1 MPDIAKRVLNRGEID
16 PLARGLPNNSEL
28 ISQGLAK
35 ARNVYVHRLG
45 GVSNRAGTRYRAPVR
60 HHDKATRL
68 IPFKFGDEDTHFVEL
83 GDEYARFTRN
93 GSHIFDIEKN
103 ISAVTKASPVE
114 VTTSASHGFSTG
126 DEVEIQGV
134 VGMTELNNRRFRVTS
149 TGATTFTLTD
159 QLTGVAVDS
168 TSFDTYASGGTVSR
182 VYTIVSPYDEAD
194 LFKIKYKQ
202 SYDVLTL
209 TCEGYPAKEL
219 KRAGLTSWSF
229 DDVLYAPDH
238 SAPTALAVSV
248 GTAGAVTYRYAVT
261 AVSAESGEESLPGLG
276 ATATNITGVTKA
288 NPAVVTFS
296 GAPGYETGHEIE
308 ISGVGGMTELN
319 SKRFRV
325 AKVTSTTYQLQGID
339 STNFTTYTSGGSAKP
354 AFVVAASAA
363 TTANNTLTWTAVNGT
378 IEYNIYREKNGVFGY
393 LASTG
398 DATFKDD
405 GSIAPDVTDS
415 APYFRDPFIGAGNYP
430 LAVGRYQQ
438 RNVYGGTTNSPSKME
453 FSRIGARKNLSSS
466 NPIKIDDAFSA
477 TLDGDEVNKIRHI
490 VTGRD
495 LMVFTNTAVHIVNST
510 SESGF
515 GFSTMRQQ
523 QQADVGSS
531 DVRPLSVEKWVLFDE
546 DQGVRVNAIQYRF
559 TIDGYAP
566 EDISYPS
573 AHFFKNDR
581 IVDWTYV
588 SWPEPIIYAVTEAGY
603 CLCFTFSPQ
612 EELRTRGWTRLETDG
627 FFKSVASIREYPND
641 RQESVMFL
649 VQRGDYTFMEVMDFR
664 NFTQVEDCYFL
675 DGGTTFEQA
684 QVIESVSGDTYT
696 ITGHGWVDGDVL
708 TGPDRRYYTVASA
721 TTDTFDLVGAG
732 YAAGDI
738 LRLRRRDID
747 GLYHL
752 AGKTVVALLDGNV
765 ERGLT
770 VDENGRCTLPYSSAR
785 THIGIGYT
793 ATIHSLPVG
802 NDNVEYGGKL
812 KKLSSVKI
820 DVLDSRGFHMGI
832 VDGALMS
839 PWKQREFEGYGEPT
853 QLFTGFVDKTVDST
867 WTREG
872 KIAIEQRDPLPLT
885 IRAFVPN
892 VVS

>member
-1 MPDIAKRVLNRGEID
+1 MPDIAKRVLSRGEID
-16 PLARGLPNNSEL
+16 PLAHGLPANSEL
-28 ISQGLAK
+28 PAYGLAK
-35 ARNVYVHRLG
+35 ARNVFVHRLG
-45 GVSNRAGTRYRAPVR
+45 GVSNRAGTRHRAPVR
-60 HHDKATRL
+60 YHDKATRL
-68 IPFKFGDEDTHFVEL
+68 LPFKFGDEDTHFIEL
-83 GDEYARFTRN
+83 GHQYARFTRN
-93 GSHIFDIEKN
+93 GTYIFDIEKN
-103 ISAVTKASPVE
+103 VSGVTQANPVV

-126 DEVEIQGV
+126 DEVEIQSV
-134 VGMTELNNRRFRVTS
+134 VGMTELNNRRFLVTS
-149 TGATTFTLTD
+149 TGASTFTLTD
-159 QLTGVAVDS
+159 QLTGAAVDS
-168 TSFDTYASGGTVSR
+168 STFDAYASGGTVSR
-182 VYTIVSPYDEAD
+182 VYTISAPYGEED

-202 SYDVLTL
+202 SYDVVTL

-219 KRAGLTSWSF
+219 QRSGLTSWSF
-229 DDVLYAPDH
+229 VDVLYVPDH
-238 SAPTALAVSV
+238 AAPTGLSV
-248 GTAGAVTYRYAVT
+248 TANTSGSSSYKYAVT
-261 AVSAESGEESLPGLG
+261 AVSADTGEESLAGLG
-276 ATATNITGVTKA
+276 TTAVNITGITKA
-288 NPAVVTFS
+288 SPAVVTFAS
-296 GAPGYETGHEIE
+296 APGYETGHEIE
-308 ISGVGGMTELN
+308 ITGVGGMTELN

-325 AKVTSTTYQLQGID
+325 AKVTSTTYQLQGVD
-339 STNFTTYTSGGSAKP
+339 STSFNTYTSGGSAR
-354 AFVVAASAA
+354 AGYVEVTSANS
-363 TTANNTLTWTAVNGT
+363 TPNNTVSWTSVNNT
-378 IEYNIYREKNGVFGY
+378 IEYNVYREKNGVLGY
-393 LASTG
+393 VGSTSSSSFTDDNITPDLS
-398 DATFKDD
+398 DA
-405 GSIAPDVTDS
+405 
-415 APYFRDPFIGAGNYP
+415 APYFRNPFIGAGNYP

-438 RNVYGGTTNSPSKME
+438 RNVYGGTENAPSKVE

-495 LMVFTNTAVHIVNST
+495 LMLFTNTAVHIVNST
-510 SESGF
+510 SDSGF

-531 DVRPLSVEKWVLFDE
+531 DVRPLSVDKWVLFDE

-573 AHFFKNDR
+573 AHLFKNDR

-588 SWPEPIIYAVTEAGY
+588 GWPEPIIYAVTEQGY

-641 RQESVMFL
+641 RFESVAFL
-649 VQRGDYTFMEVMDFR
+649 VQRGDYTFMEVMADR
-664 NFTQVEDCYFL
+664 NFSQVEDCFFL
-675 DGGTTFEQA
+675 DGGTTFEQG
-684 QVIESVSGDTYT
+684 QVIESVVGDTYT
-696 ITGHGWVDGDVL
+696 IAGHGWSDGDVL
-708 TGPDRRYYTVASA
+708 TGPDRKYYTVASA
-721 TTDTFDLVGAG
+721 TTNTFDLVGAG
-732 YAAGDI
+732 YVEGDI
-738 LRLRRRDID
+738 LRFRRRELD

-785 THIGIGYT
+785 THIGLGYT
-793 ATIHSLPVG
+793 TIVHSLPIG

-832 VDGALMS
+832 VDGPLMS
-839 PWKQREFEGYGEPT
+839 PWEQREFEGYGVPT
-853 QLFTGFVDKTVDST
+853 QLFTGFVDKSVDST

-892 VVS
+892 VLV